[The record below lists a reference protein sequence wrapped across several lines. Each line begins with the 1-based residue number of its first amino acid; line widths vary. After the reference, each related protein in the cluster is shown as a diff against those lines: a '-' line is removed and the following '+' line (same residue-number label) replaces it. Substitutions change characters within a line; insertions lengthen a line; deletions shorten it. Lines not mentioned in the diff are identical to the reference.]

1 MSLSLLINLLDRVL
15 EKEGKIDL
23 FIHLGDIEGGESY
36 INSVVECEK
45 HMVRGNNDFFSDL
58 PREEEIDIGISTF
71 IINHLRF
78 SLLICVLS
86 HRALCLGDLLHFF
99 VPG

>member
-1 MSLSLLINLLDRVL
+1 MKVLIVSDTHGRHTGLDRVL

-45 HMVRGNNDFFSDL
+45 HMVRGNNDFFFFF
-58 PREEEIDIGISTF
+58 PREEEIDIGGYKP
-71 IINHLRF
+71 
-78 SLLICVLS
+78 LLLTDI
-86 HRALCLGDLLHFF
+86 RIMCLWIQSI
-99 VPG
+99 